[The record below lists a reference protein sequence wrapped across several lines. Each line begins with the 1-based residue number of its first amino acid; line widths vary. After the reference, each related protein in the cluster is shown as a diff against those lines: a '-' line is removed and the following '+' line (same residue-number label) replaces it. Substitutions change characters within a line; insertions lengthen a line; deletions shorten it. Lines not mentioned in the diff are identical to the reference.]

1 MRTVI
6 YARFSSQLQNS
17 RSIDDQIA
25 VCRERA
31 DREGWTIVDV
41 YTDYA
46 ISGAAGIGEAQ
57 RPGLAAMLARVEAGG
72 VEQVLT
78 ESTDRIARHE
88 GDSFAI
94 RERLQFARARLFTL
108 SDGEVTNLTGTI
120 KGLMDA
126 QFRKE
131 LGAKIKRGQRGTV
144 AQGRSPAGI
153 AYGYRTANRIDPNGR
168 PVRGLRAIDEEQAE
182 IVRRIFREYAAGISP
197 RGIAQRLNADG
208 IPGPRGGAWKATT
221 IAADRTRGN
230 GLIQNQLYIGRII
243 HNRTSKIVEPVTRS
257 VRIRPNPSSD
267 WIIEEVPSLRI
278 VDDALWE
285 AVQEGRGSYETPQPQ
300 TARRPKHMLSGL
312 GVCGVCGSGWIVKG
326 NGYWACAG
334 RKEGNNCTNERTV
347 STARYEDRVL
357 HGLRE
362 QMLDPDLVAIFV
374 KEYHEAR
381 ARGLREERQNRT
393 RYERRLAEASGKVD
407 RLVAAISAGAGEF
420 AEVRE
425 ALQQARAERDGAQE
439 ALSEMEALP
448 VVALHPAVVTSY
460 RREVEELH
468 AMFADPEAKAEAVPK
483 LRSMIDRIVLVP
495 AAEGRG
501 VDISVEGRLAA
512 MLAIAGGNAAP
523 KPITV
528 TMERV
533 KGIEP
538 SS

>member
-25 VCRERA
+25 VCRDRA

-46 ISGAAGIGEAQ
+46 ISGAAGISEAQ

-257 VRIRPNPSSD
+257 VRIRPNPPSD
-267 WIIEEVPSLRI
+267 WIIEEVPSLRVI
-278 VDDALWE
+278 DDALWE
-285 AVQEGRGSYETPQPQ
+285 AVQEGRGSYGTPQPQ
-300 TARRPKHMLSGL
+300 QARRPKHMLSGL

-326 NGYWACAG
+326 NGYWACGG
-334 RKEGNNCTNERTV
+334 RKEGNNCANERTV

-357 HGLRE
+357 HGLRA

-425 ALQQARAERDGAQE
+425 ALQQARAERDAAQE
-439 ALSEMEALP
+439 ALLEMEALP

-523 KPITV
+523 KPITI